1 MHDLIK
7 LRKDIHQHPELSGHE
22 KETAKRVVNFIKP
35 FGPDEIITN
44 VGGDGILVIFNGKEP
59 GKTILFRAELDAL
72 PIQEINEFSYKS
84 VTENV
89 SHKCGHDGHSTIL
102 CGLAKKL
109 SENRPKKGRVILLF
123 QPAEEN
129 GMGAVAM
136 YNDEKFKPYHPDFA
150 FALHNL
156 PGFPRN
162 AIVVKNNTFTCAVN
176 SIIIKLKG
184 KTSHAAEPEHGFNP
198 GLAIA
203 TIIQTFE
210 GKNQPD
216 MKRDDFAVL
225 TLIYAHLGTKDYGIS
240 AGFGEVHYTFRRT
253 KNDKMLELETELE
266 KTARAIASQYKLNIE
281 IDWTQQFMANENSA
295 EAVDLVRRAISNTEL
310 TLIEKDTP
318 FKWGED
324 FGLFTEHFSGAM
336 FGLGSGENVPAL
348 HNPDYDF
355 PDEIIEAGIDIFY
368 NISKVAL
375 DA

>member
-1 MHDLIK
+1 MQDLIQ
-7 LRKDIHQHPELSGHE
+7 LRKEIHQNPELSGFE

-44 VGGDGILVIFNGKEP
+44 VGGDGILIVFNGKEP
-59 GKTILFRAELDAL
+59 GKTVLFRAELDAL
-72 PIQEINEFSYKS
+72 PIQEVNDFSYKS
-84 VTENV
+84 LTDNV
-89 SHKCGHDGHSTIL
+89 SHKCGHDGHATIL

-109 SENRPKKGRVILLF
+109 SSDRPQKGRIILLF

-136 YNDEKFKPYHPDFA
+136 YNDEKFKPYHPDLA

-156 PGFPRN
+156 PGYPKN
-162 AIVVKNNTFTCAVN
+162 AIVVKDNTFTCAVN

-184 KTSHAAEPEHGFNP
+184 KTSHAAEPEFGLNP
-198 GLAIA
+198 GQAIA
-203 TIIQTFE
+203 AIIQSFE
-210 GKNQPD
+210 RKNQPD
-216 MKRDDFAVL
+216 FKSDDFAVL

-240 AGFGEVHYTFRRT
+240 AGNGEVHYTFRRT
-253 KNDKMLELETELE
+253 RNDRMLELETTLE
-266 KTARAIASQYKLNIE
+266 KTARIIAAQYKLDIE
-281 IDWTQQFMANENSA
+281 IEWTQQFKANENSS
-295 EAVDLVRRAISNTEL
+295 EAVDIVRKAVTNSGL
-310 TLIEKDTP
+310 TKIERDAP

-355 PDEIIEAGIDIFY
+355 PDEIIQAGIDIFY

>member
-1 MHDLIK
+1 MQDLIK
-7 LRKDIHQHPELSGHE
+7 LRKEIHQNPELSGFE
-22 KETAKRVVNFIKP
+22 KETAKRVINFIEP
-35 FGPDEIITN
+35 LGPDEIITN
-44 VGGDGILVIFNGKEP
+44 VGGDGILVVFNGTAP
-59 GKTILFRAELDAL
+59 GKTILIRAELDAL
-72 PIQEINEFSYKS
+72 PIQEINMFDYKS

-89 SHKCGHDGHSTIL
+89 SHKCGHDGHATIL

-109 SENRPKKGRVILLF
+109 SSDRPQKGRIILLF

-136 YNDEKFKPYHPDFA
+136 YNDDKFKPYHPDLA

-156 PGFPRN
+156 PGYPKN
-162 AIVVKNNTFTCAVN
+162 SIVVKNDTFTCAVN

-203 TIIQTFE
+203 TIIQSFE

-240 AGFGEVHYTFRRT
+240 AGAGEVHYTFRRT
-253 KNDKMLELETELE
+253 KNGLMKELEIRLE
-266 KTARAIASQYKLNIE
+266 KNARIIASQYNLDIE
-281 IDWTQQFMANENSA
+281 IEWTQEFKANENSL
-295 EAVDLVRRAISNTEL
+295 EAVNMIREAVQNTSL
-310 TLIEKDTP
+310 SLIEKDAP

-355 PDEIIEAGIDIFY
+355 PDEIIQAGIDIFY